1 MALGLLLPLHSKP
14 VGAYAAVNADSRVNA
29 AARVAVLSIKLTNN
43 AGWRSDDAH
52 LAILGRSVPMSP
64 VNGDVSLVAE
74 LPLVGR
80 LTAVHFKHAGWRSK
94 LGYHRIDVFSDIF
107 SPSLAATSSR
117 DAAQPA
123 SAKAKSA
130 KPSLCTS
137 HPREAA
143 IATCTLSVSHK

>member
-43 AGWRSDDAH
+43 AGWRSDNAH

-94 LGYHRIDVFSDIF
+94 LGYHRIDVFPDIF
-107 SPSLAATSSR
+107 SPKSGSNFFPRCSAAPKRQGQKRKT
-117 DAAQPA
+117 
-123 SAKAKSA
+123 
-130 KPSLCTS
+130 
-137 HPREAA
+137 
-143 IATCTLSVSHK
+143 